1 MSLNNQKN
9 KESIGYKF
17 VTKEKL
23 DRHFEITNRKKYGE
37 LKYKEGR
44 NSIFVNH
51 GNKVFLLHNN
61 ITNIYTSLPFSI
73 LIIGYIVF
81 TDLQNNRLSK
91 KCSNYKS

>member
-44 NSIFVNH
+44 NS
-51 GNKVFLLHNN
+51 
-61 ITNIYTSLPFSI
+61 
-73 LIIGYIVF
+73 
-81 TDLQNNRLSK
+81 
-91 KCSNYKS
+91 